1 MHKAQ
6 IAWIAVMLLC
16 GLVTV
21 AHAQDLPTRSVDVDG
36 RPMRVWTAGL
46 ESRRAGQPV
55 IVLEPGAG
63 AGLESWTP
71 VFDRLATVAPVIAY
85 DRRGTGGSAPGVE
98 QPNAIQVARWLHRM
112 LGVMQ
117 VAPPYVLVGHSWGGV
132 YITAFSDQ
140 FPSEVAGLVYIDTTD
155 FTSTREEKAALLP
168 PAEREE
174 ALRPPVMPPLPADA
188 PPGLRAELESIAASM
203 ISDYA
208 DTRRLKRVAGVPI
221 AVIVATPPG
230 RMQGTGGLM
239 ARLQIQKQSEWTFA
253 SPQGLFVAASHVGH
267 YVHRADPALVVR
279 VVSHVVAP
287 PPPLAR

>member
-1 MHKAQ
+1 VHKGQ
-6 IAWIAVMLLC
+6 ITWIAVVLLC
-16 GLVTV
+16 DLVSA

-46 ESRRAGQPV
+46 ETRREGQPV
-55 IVLEPGAG
+55 IVLESGAG

-71 VFDRLATVAPVIAY
+71 VFDELAKVAPVIAY

-98 QPNAIQVARWLHRM
+98 RPNAIQVAHWLHSL
-112 LGVMQ
+112 LGAMQ

-140 FPSEVAGLVYIDTTD
+140 FPGEVAGLVYIDTTD

-174 ALRPPVMPPLPADA
+174 ALRAPVLPPIPPETS
-188 PPGLRAELESIAASM
+188 PGLRAELEAIGASM

-208 DTRRLKRVAGVPI
+208 DTRPLKRVDGVPI

-230 RMQGTGGLM
+230 RMQGAGGLM
-239 ARLQIQKQSEWTFA
+239 TRLQIQKQSEWALA